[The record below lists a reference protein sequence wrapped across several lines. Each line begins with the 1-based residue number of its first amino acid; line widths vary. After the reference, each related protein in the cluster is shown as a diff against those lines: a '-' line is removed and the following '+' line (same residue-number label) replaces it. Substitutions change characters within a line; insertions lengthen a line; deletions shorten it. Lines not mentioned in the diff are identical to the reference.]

1 MTKLLIYRGDALH
14 GEYELKGQTV
24 RIGRSPQNDI
34 VLEDPSKGVSRQ
46 HAELRAEGAYYMLV
60 DLESQNGIWV
70 HGSRVPSVRLDPGVT
85 AALGPFRLTTVEAAD
100 APAAAPGE
108 FVMEPTEYSRPEE
121 ARHAPEAVEGPGAL
135 LDGHATP
142 PAGVAAAPETPA
154 AGHPVVASTP
164 QEATAKSQAA
174 ADGRKTAGAPR
185 KSLAPILVAAAAVAL
200 LIGASGFGAYA
211 WLHKRAARPVWDRD
225 VAVALVNS
233 GKCDEAMREQIGPAL
248 NANPNDAEALALKRQ
263 CAPPPAAPAPPP
275 APEAPPPPAE
285 KTVAQKLDDVEASIA
300 ANQCQAAL
308 DAVNAVLA
316 EAPDD
321 PRAKDL
327 AAKANACLNPPPAAP
342 AAPAGP
348 PPAVK
353 IAPAQGGLDVQPGET
368 QREYTR
374 RVAAMRKRYED
385 AVALVQGQ
393 HYSQALRE
401 LDAIAA
407 AVPAGYLE
415 LAKARADARAG
426 IKDEASRAYASG
438 RQAEQQ
444 GDLTAAVQRYQHA
457 HDLDASIDI
466 TSDVARVNDQKLK
479 LGHQACTTGDANF
492 VLGHNLDAA
501 AQYQRVLE
509 LLPESDPC
517 YAKAKQR
524 LAQIKR

>member
-14 GEYELKGQTV
+14 GEFELKGQTV

-46 HAELRAEGAYYMLV
+46 HAELRAEGPHYMLV

-100 APAAAPGE
+100 EAAAEPGE
-108 FVMEPTEYSRPEE
+108 FVAEPTEYSRPEE
-121 ARHAPEAVEGPGAL
+121 AAAAVSEAVDGPGAL

-142 PAGVAAAPETPA
+142 RAGVAAPPTPA
-154 AGHPVVASTP
+154 AGHPVAAVTS

-174 ADGRKTAGAPR
+174 ADARKAGASR
-185 KSLAPILVAAAAVAL
+185 KSMAPILVAAAAVVL

-211 WLHKRAARPVWDRD
+211 WLHKRAAKPVWDRD

-233 GKCDEAMREQIGPAL
+233 GRCDEAMREQIGPAL
-248 NANPNDAEALALKRQ
+248 NANPNDAEALALKQQ
-263 CAPPPAAPAPPP
+263 CAPPPAPTPPP
-275 APEAPPPPAE
+275 APEAPPAPVE

-308 DAVNAVLA
+308 DAVNAVLS

-321 PRAKDL
+321 ARAKDL
-327 AAKANACLNPPPAAP
+327 AAKANTCLNPPAAAP
-342 AAPAGP
+342 AAPEGP

-353 IAPAQGGLDVQPGET
+353 IAAAQGGLDVQPGET

-393 HYSQALRE
+393 HYNQALKE
-401 LDAIAA
+401 LDGIAA
-407 AVPAGYLE
+407 VVPSGYLE

-444 GDLTAAVQRYQHA
+444 GDLGAALQRYQHA
-457 HDLDASIDI
+457 HELDASIDI
-466 TSDVARVNDQKLK
+466 TADVARVNDQKLK

-492 VLGHNLDAA
+492 VLGHNADAA
-501 AQYQRVLE
+501 VQYQRVLDF
-509 LLPESDPC
+509 LPESDPC